1 MTNKTDKNS
10 NETRSRAQSKIDERS
25 STDTN
30 PEGQNPPQAEM
41 FDPVIVTYTRKQA
54 LADGVQVEAT
64 TLAVQA
70 GFQIPVFLTAGV
82 NEQFVK
88 IPAGVTGQ
96 DETGRLWDILWM
108 LRHAVRKARSDAR
121 RIRFELYVRNSDAR
135 RCPRQNSLRGC
146 RLGQTKATA
155 ILNNEAPSQQ
165 DGAFACQPPT

>member
-96 DETGRLWDILWM
+96 DETGRLWDLLWM

-121 RIRFELYVRNSDAR
+121 RIRFELYVRNSDEKPAALVFLYAEIGAMDFDD
-135 RCPRQNSLRGC
+135 PRPCITVMLPD
-146 RLGQTKATA
+146 
-155 ILNNEAPSQQ
+155 E
-165 DGAFACQPPT
+165 D